1 MNIKSSSYHLIFL
14 NVGAYL
20 VNLRNT
26 KTTKLEGHP
35 ETFCAIDLKNLP

>member
-20 VNLRNT
+20 GLGLIT
-26 KTTKLEGHP
+26 KHQFFFKSMHSKLKKH
-35 ETFCAIDLKNLP
+35 KNYQT